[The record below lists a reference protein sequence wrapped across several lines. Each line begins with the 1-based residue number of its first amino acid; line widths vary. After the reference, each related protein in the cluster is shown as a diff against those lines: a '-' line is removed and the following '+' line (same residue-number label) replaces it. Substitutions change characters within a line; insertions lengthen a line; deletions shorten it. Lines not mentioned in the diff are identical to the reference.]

1 MVAAGEAMGPS
12 RLGFAL
18 IVGTAEGHCHWWK
31 QQRSKK
37 ESQTSAFIVSSH
49 FAEFH
54 VVYV

>member
-1 MVAAGEAMGPS
+1 MGPS